1 MCYTY
6 VRATYYLYTL
16 CTWYLY
22 NNPPIPQGGGGG
34 TVDPRW
40 IIYMLATYDH
50 TTYLLPYTQVV
61 PVTLPSPHPPHRGCG
76 GKVDP
81 TSIIYMLAKCQ
92 LYRTAYIQDLDHG
105 GQRGWLQGW
114 AIYVY
119 IYVYWSHGIPI
130 CFLDTHL
137 FSLLPQLAN
146 EFCAK
151 GHPTL
156 AVEPPDSLVFHK
168 PDITIIVYTHV

>member
-1 MCYTY
+1 MLATSKISCAIHTCEPHTTY
-6 VRATYYLYTL
+6 IHYVHDTSITTHPSHR
-16 CTWYLY
+16 
-22 NNPPIPQGGGGG
+22 GGGGG

-105 GQRGWLQGW
+105 GQRGWLQG
-114 AIYVY
+114 
-119 IYVYWSHGIPI
+119 
-130 CFLDTHL
+130 
-137 FSLLPQLAN
+137 
-146 EFCAK
+146 
-151 GHPTL
+151 
-156 AVEPPDSLVFHK
+156 
-168 PDITIIVYTHV
+168 